1 MVQMQITLVIW
12 QWHLGTISDPNLG
25 SVLKLSA
32 GHVLKTLTTGQ
43 TQAYLLRVEQ
53 EAYGKIGSRLGM

>member
-12 QWHLGTISDPNLG
+12 QWHLGTISDRNL
-25 SVLKLSA
+25 SHVLKLSA

-43 TQAYLLRVEQ
+43 SQAYLLRVER
-53 EAYGKIGSRLGM
+53 EAYSEIGSRLGM